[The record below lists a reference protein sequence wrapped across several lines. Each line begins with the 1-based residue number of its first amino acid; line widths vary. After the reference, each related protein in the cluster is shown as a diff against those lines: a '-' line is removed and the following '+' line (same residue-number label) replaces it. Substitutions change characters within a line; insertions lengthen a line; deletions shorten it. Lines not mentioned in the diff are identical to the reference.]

1 MHSHRSL
8 ISAVIAAVAIAT
20 FGGTAPPAGAQ
31 DNQAVAILADAVR
44 ARGVTCEKPKN
55 VRREPKKS
63 RPDEAVWLID
73 CGNATYRVRF
83 AGDTGPDITPMA
95 PN

>member
-1 MHSHRSL
+1 MILHRSL
-8 ISAVIAAVAIAT
+8 ISIAIV
-20 FGGTAPPAGAQ
+20 FTALAGATPPSFAQ
-31 DNQAVAILADAVR
+31 DKQAASILADAVR
-44 ARGVTCEKPKN
+44 VRGFTCEKPKN
-55 VRREPKKS
+55 VRREAKKS

-95 PN
+95 PK

>member
-1 MHSHRSL
+1 MHSHRLL
-8 ISAVIAAVAIAT
+8 ISAAVVIAAI
-20 FGGTAPPAGAQ
+20 GGTVPPAGAQ
-31 DNQAVAILADAVR
+31 DKQAVSILADAVR
-44 ARGVTCEKPKN
+44 ARGFSCEKPKN
-55 VRREPKKS
+55 VRREQKKS